1 MSAFTNDLFEGEELP
16 PLEREIDT
24 QQLVRFAGAANDY
37 APPHWDHLYMV
48 ERGFDG
54 VIVHGWLTA
63 SVMLQVVTRWLP
75 AESLDIKRY
84 SVRYL
89 QPSRPGRATYG
100 GRVVRRYEEG
110 EQCLVDLELW
120 ADSVEKVRLASGTI
134 TVSVCGGT
142 QPSETPAPPR

>member
-1 MSAFTNDLFEGEELP
+1 MSAFANDLREGEELP

-48 ERGFDG
+48 ERGFEG

-100 GRVVRRYEEG
+100 GRVVRRYEEDH
-110 EQCLVDLELW
+110 QSLLDLELW
-120 ADSVEKVRLASGTI
+120 AVSAEKVRLASGTI
-134 TVSVCGGT
+134 TVSVCAWP
-142 QPSETPAPPR
+142 QPSETPVPPR

>member
-1 MSAFTNDLFEGEELP
+1 VSASTRDLREGQELP

-24 QQLVRFAGAANDY
+24 QQLIRFAGAANDF

-48 ERGFDG
+48 ERGFPG
-54 VIVHGWLTA
+54 VIVHGWLTM

-75 AESLDIKRY
+75 AERLDIRRY

-100 GRVVRRYEEG
+100 GRVVRLHEDG
-110 EQCLVDLELW
+110 EQRLVDLELW
-120 ADSVEKVRLASGTI
+120 VLSAEKTRLASGTVTI
-134 TVSVCGGT
+134 LHPG
-142 QPSETPAPPR
+142 